1 MRRTTCAK
9 TRAVPLERCVV
20 LQMHLVVGV
29 VGMVYGVQYL
39 LTLALCQV
47 GHTVAPLSDVQRHLA
62 GCDFVNMIV
71 N

>member
-1 MRRTTCAK
+1 MY
-9 TRAVPLERCVV
+9 
-20 LQMHLVVGV
+20 LVVGV